1 MLLADKDPKAVNPVI
16 KDHLSME
23 KKLEKYAGL
32 ILYMRELDEDRYQK
46 LCAVSRSTDRVPRS
60 YAR

>member
-1 MLLADKDPKAVNPVI
+1 VNPII

-23 KKLEKYAGL
+23 TKLEKYAGL

-46 LCAVSRSTDRVPRS
+46 LCAVSSQALLGSVRSRVDC
-60 YAR
+60 